1 MVYLTLMKLI
11 KRLIHLLKNNIKVFI
26 FTYFKNTNYKVD
38 KLSSKKI
45 VIHHHLG
52 LGDIII
58 CNGLV
63 NYLSNQFEKII
74 LPIHENYYEQ
84 VCYLYSE
91 NPKIEIFK
99 IQNQSEIYTRFKND
113 QILRVGFEKNSG
125 KFNTSFYRQLNIP
138 YSVSYDFFHVPRN
151 NKKETELMNHLMK
164 SYKIEKN
171 YRLVHRSSSYG
182 QVDLDLDDRLPTI
195 YIEKDTDIFNNIFLY
210 IKLIEGADEIHCIDS
225 SILHLVER
233 VPSISSLFFHPV
245 KKDGQMTEKLEL
257 YRDWNIT
264 I

>member
-26 FTYFKNTNYKVD
+26 FIYFKNTNFKVD

-91 NPKIEIFK
+91 NPKIEIIR

-113 QILRVGFEKNSG
+113 QILRVGFEKILEN
-125 KFNTSFYRQLNIP
+125 
-138 YSVSYDFFHVPRN
+138 
-151 NKKETELMNHLMK
+151 
-164 SYKIEKN
+164 
-171 YRLVHRSSSYG
+171 
-182 QVDLDLDDRLPTI
+182 
-195 YIEKDTDIFNNIFLY
+195 
-210 IKLIEGADEIHCIDS
+210 
-225 SILHLVER
+225 SIL
-233 VPSISSLFFHPV
+233 LFI
-245 KKDGQMTEKLEL
+245 D
-257 YRDWNIT
+257 N
-264 I
+264 